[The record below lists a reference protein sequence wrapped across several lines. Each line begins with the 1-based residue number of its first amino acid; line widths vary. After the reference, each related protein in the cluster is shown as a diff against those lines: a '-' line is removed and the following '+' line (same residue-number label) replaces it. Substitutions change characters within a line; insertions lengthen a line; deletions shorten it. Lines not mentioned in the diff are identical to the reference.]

1 MTEMGNEKPSS
12 SQSSSRVSLTSSGL
26 LFGASTG
33 DDQATHVF
41 LRTQKVMRQR
51 REKRRRALFAISG
64 VVLIAV
70 ALAIGGHIAYFYYR
84 SKTQGDVLIS
94 KYKKAIALA
103 KVDPRLCS
111 EKDQGGVLSA
121 RPGGLLE
128 IPSLGLVAPVVQG
141 TSQSVLEDAVG
152 HDPASPWPSSKG
164 TSVFDA
170 HDITWFSGIDKL
182 RIGNEIEYA
191 QGCHEFLY
199 RVVRY
204 AIVHSGTPIHTTFY
218 GRVVLVTCY
227 PVDALFL
234 TPLRYVVW
242 ADFVLERSLSAQ
254 SSLIKSLAAVVAAR
268 DVEPTVPAP
277 PALAAQGLGLS
288 TNEAPL
294 GTLSFSGDPST
305 IWRESNAPFE
315 AERAVLAE
323 YFGLLRSAGERE
335 TAWWQDLAP
344 GVSPPGDLWGARV
357 THYGHALETRMVVRG
372 DVLVSATLSAVLDLS
387 GPRGASQR
395 AVTVVEKVHHGE
407 LLARTVSLSSP

>member
-1 MTEMGNEKPSS
+1 VGQGVLAWLGRNDVCPQECVLLARSCPLSPNVATCQGELPSLSLRPRWKQVTPYKYYTTIYLAMPTS
-12 SQSSSRVSLTSSGL
+12 SGTVQSPRVSLTSSGL

-41 LRTQKVMRQR
+41 VRIQKVMRQR

-111 EKDQGGVLSA
+111 EKDQGGVSSA

-170 HDITWFSGIDKL
+170 P
-182 RIGNEIEYA
+182 
-191 QGCHEFLY
+191 
-199 RVVRY
+199 VR
-204 AIVHSGTPIHTTFY
+204 
-218 GRVVLVTCY
+218 
-227 PVDALFL
+227 
-234 TPLRYVVW
+234 
-242 ADFVLERSLSAQ
+242 
-254 SSLIKSLAAVVAAR
+254 
-268 DVEPTVPAP
+268 
-277 PALAAQGLGLS
+277 
-288 TNEAPL
+288 
-294 GTLSFSGDPST
+294 
-305 IWRESNAPFE
+305 
-315 AERAVLAE
+315 
-323 YFGLLRSAGERE
+323 
-335 TAWWQDLAP
+335 
-344 GVSPPGDLWGARV
+344 
-357 THYGHALETRMVVRG
+357 
-372 DVLVSATLSAVLDLS
+372 
-387 GPRGASQR
+387 
-395 AVTVVEKVHHGE
+395 
-407 LLARTVSLSSP
+407 